1 MLEGASKQLLA
12 RILIVPDWLLQ
23 EGLLLNL
30 IGLLRTGRAGK
41 HQLQGYLYSIL
52 DCSGPPKQ
60 G

>member
-1 MLEGASKQLLA
+1 MLQGSSKQLLA

-23 EGLLLNL
+23 EGLLLDL

-41 HQLQGYLYSIL
+41 RQLQGNLYSIL
-52 DCSGPPKQ
+52 DCSDPPKQ